1 MLGEVG
7 PIEAA
12 RGTVGPPGTAVVI
25 EDHPILRAT
34 LADLLETLGYAVRSA
49 SNGST
54 GLRLV
59 RHAAPDLV
67 VLDLALPEL
76 PGETVLAELRADPA
90 TAATPVLIVTGFPG
104 ELTRIGPRERLVPKP
119 FTYAAFVEAVEAL
132 ARTGARPAVP
142 A

>member
-1 MLGEVG
+1 MLGEAG

-12 RGTVGPPGTAVVI
+12 VSTSGGRGTAAVI
-25 EDHPILRAT
+25 EDHPILRET
-34 LADLLETLGYAVRSA
+34 LADLLEGLGYAVRSA

-67 VLDLALPEL
+67 VLDLVLPEL
-76 PGETVLAELRADPA
+76 PGETVLAELRGDPA
-90 TAATPVLIVTGFPG
+90 TGATPVLIVTGFPG
-104 ELTRIGPRERLVPKP
+104 GLTGTGPRERLLPKP
-119 FTYAAFVEAVEAL
+119 FTYAAFVDAVEAL
-132 ARTGARPAVP
+132 ARADARPAVP